1 MCRGSSRHPGPR
13 RRHRYRLTTSRTR
26 LLRPI
31 RENPCPSSSPS
42 SSSSSPGP
50 TTSFAVG
57 PAPRP
62 WDYARPELDGSGP
75 AAADIPLDGTK
86 PGASLDVWPPHTR
99 WLPQPLSDGVPDLR
113 GLEVVDG
120 RMKGHVER
128 IEQAATASPSRS
140 AASSTTASMGP
151 SRTVSTTSPAHGD
164 RIRVA
169 ATFEDG
175 VHKLRPFG
183 RKVVAV
189 TRRLD
194 GDELV
199 WRYGP
204 FRNRLR
210 RLAGPPLD
218 HPATRAAAEAAG
230 PLPD

>member
-1 MCRGSSRHPGPR
+1 M
-13 RRHRYRLTTSRTR
+13 TSAARQT
-26 LLRPI
+26 LPM
-31 RENPCPSSSPS
+31 SPT
-42 SSSSSPGP
+42 PFTHLEQGEAMAKLM
-50 TTSFAVG
+50 TVIKQFAAK
-57 PAPRP
+57 PNNALFAAA
-62 WDYARPELDGSGP
+62 ARPHDPADYSRPALDGSGP
-75 AAADIPLDGTK
+75 AAGREPLAD
-86 PGASLDVWPPHTR
+86 GA
-99 WLPQPLSDGVPDLR
+99 PDLR
-113 GLEVVDG
+113 GVWEVVDG

-128 IEQAATASPSRS
+128 IEQAGNRITI
-140 AASSTTASMGP
+140 
-151 SRTVSTTSPAHGD
+151 TVGGLVHDMFCDGTLENGVDDIAGFDGD

-230 PLPD
+230 TLPG